1 VGGGADPRDNVA
13 IRSSRLEVVAMRR
26 VRGVWAQLRAGA
38 NGAVGPF
45 WLHGRRLRAEREA
58 ERIFEMSPALL
69 AVAGFDG
76 YLRRFNPAFGVFGYS
91 REELLSRPWIEFAH
105 PDDRERMLDAAES
118 LERGTAVVELE
129 NRVVCRDGSLRWV
142 EWSTRVVPEEGLFFA
157 AGRDVTESRRAADE
171 QAALRRV
178 ATLVAREAAPDAVF
192 AAVAREVGEVLGVD
206 ATHLGRYD
214 SDGTVVSVAQWGA
227 HPGVEVGARFPLDG
241 DSVSVRVLRS
251 ASSARMDRYEDATGV
266 IAETI
271 RQMGIRFSIGVPIF
285 VEGRTWGVMIATS
298 KDVPFP
304 AETEARLQGFTEL
317 VATAMSNAQARAE
330 VERLAEEQAALRRVA
345 TLVARE
351 SSPTEVF
358 EAVAGEVAKNL
369 GSGAIGMLRF
379 EPDGTATLV
388 AQSDTPWDPPPLG
401 TRFTLEGENIV
412 AAVLRTRE
420 AVRLDDWANATGAV
434 AEMARVL
441 GVRSSV
447 ATPIVVEGQLWGT
460 MIAVTGDVEPLPADT
475 EARLGQFTELVATA
489 IANAE
494 ARAEVARLADEQAA
508 LRRVA
513 TLVAEGPSAAAVFD
527 AVTREVAEVLDASA
541 VSLARYD
548 DDVITVVAQFGT
560 AHHLQLG
567 ERYALGGTN
576 VTTTV
581 LRTRRTARLDDVT
594 TATGPI
600 GDAARRA
607 GVRSTV
613 GTPVIV
619 DGRTWGV
626 LAAIW
631 TGRKPPPD
639 DTGQRMAGFAELLDT
654 AIANADSRDQLTAS
668 RARLLAAGDDA
679 RRRVVR
685 NLHDGAQ
692 QRLVHTII
700 TLKLAQ
706 QALHED
712 RGDME
717 PLLAD
722 ALRTAELAT
731 REVRELAHGILPSVL
746 THGGLR
752 AGVDAFVSRLELPV
766 DFEVLGERLPPDIE
780 ASAYFIV
787 AEALTNV
794 VKHARA
800 TRATVWAAADHGV
813 LSLEVRDDGIGG
825 ANPDG
830 HGLMGIADRIETL
843 GGRLRID
850 STDGE
855 GTVLAAQLPL
865 STRWPRESDAR

>member
-1 VGGGADPRDNVA
+1 VHDAVPPRW
-13 IRSSRLEVVAMRR
+13 SHRR
-26 VRGVWAQLRAGA
+26 G
-38 NGAVGPF
+38 
-45 WLHGRRLRAEREA
+45 LRAEREA

-76 YLRRFNPAFGVFGYS
+76 YLRRFNPAFEVFGYS

-105 PDDRERMLDAAES
+105 PDDRERMLEAAAS
-118 LERGTAVVELE
+118 LERGAHSVELE
-129 NRVVCRDGSLRWV
+129 NRVICRDGSLRWV
-142 EWSTRVVPEEGLFFA
+142 EWSTRVVAEEGLFYA
-157 AGRDVTESRRAADE
+157 AGRDVTESRRAAEE

-178 ATLVAREAAPDAVF
+178 ATLVARETAPEAVFDAV
-192 AAVAREVGEVLGVD
+192 VREVGEVLGVD
-206 ATHLGRYD
+206 ATHVGRYD
-214 SDGTVVSVAQWGA
+214 GDGTVVSVAHWGA
-227 HPGVEVGARFPLDG
+227 HPGVEVGARFPLHG

-251 ASSARMDRYEDATGV
+251 ASSVRMDDYEDAPGV

-271 RQMGIRFSIGVPIF
+271 RQMGIRFSIGVPIC
-285 VEGRTWGVMIATS
+285 VRGRTWGVMIATS

-304 AETEARLQGFTEL
+304 AETEARLERFTEL
-317 VATAMSNAQARAE
+317 VATAISNASAHDE
-330 VERLAEEQAALRRVA
+330 VRILADEQAALRRVA
-345 TLVARE
+345 TLVAKQG
-351 SSPTEVF
+351 PQGEVF
-358 EAVAGEVAKNL
+358 ATIAEEMGGLLAVDSVHMVRYE
-369 GSGAIGMLRF
+369 
-379 EPDGTATLV
+379 EDG
-388 AQSDTPWDPPPLG
+388 
-401 TRFTLEGENIV
+401 V
-412 AAVLRTRE
+412 AAVVASWGTLTQAVPIGTRVPLGGRNVTSVVFRTGR
-420 AVRLDDWANATGAV
+420 AARLDDYGDSSGPIAQ
-434 AEMARVL
+434 RVSTE
-441 GVRSSV
+441 GVRSAV
-447 ATPIVVEGQLWGT
+447 GTPIVVEGRLWGAMVAAST
-460 MIAVTGDVEPLPADT
+460 HDERLPADT
-475 EARLGQFTELVATA
+475 ELRIGQFTELMATA

-527 AVTREVAEVLDASA
+527 AVTREAAAVLDASA

-548 DDVITVVAQFGT
+548 DDAITVVAQFGT
-560 AHHLQLG
+560 GHHLRLG
-567 ERYALGGTN
+567 ERFALGGTN

-581 LRTRRTARLDDVT
+581 LRTRATARLDDVT

-607 GVRSTV
+607 GARSTV

-631 TGRKPPPD
+631 TDREPPPD

-692 QRLVHTII
+692 QRLVHTIV

-706 QALHED
+706 QALHDD
-712 RGDME
+712 RGDTE

-731 REVRELAHGILPSVL
+731 HEVRELAHGILPSVL

-752 AGVDAFVSRLELPV
+752 AGVDAFVSRLDLPV
-766 DFEVLGERLPPDIE
+766 DFEVLSERLPPDIE

-800 TRATVWAAADHGV
+800 TRATVWAAADDGV
-813 LSLEVRDDGIGG
+813 LALEVRDDGIGG
-825 ANPDG
+825 AQPDG
-830 HGLMGIADRIETL
+830 HGLMGIADRVETL
-843 GGRLRID
+843 GGRLRIE
-850 STDGE
+850 STEGD
-855 GTVLAAQLPL
+855 GTVVAAQLPL
-865 STRWPRESDAR
+865 STRWPREPDAR